1 MEFTHKDLNVIYE
14 DNHIIVVVKP
24 QGIPSQADKSGDI
37 DMLTIIKDYLK
48 EKYNK
53 PGNVYVGLV
62 HRLDRPTGGVM
73 IFAKT
78 SKAAERLHEALL
90 SGDMAKSYL
99 TVVNG
104 VPRKKQERLED
115 YLYKYEALNIVKVVP
130 PVTKG
135 AKKAVLEYNV
145 LDTKDNCSLLWIKLE
160 TGRSHQIR
168 VQLSNIGNCLLGDA
182 KYGTLKSKNPYPLA
196 LWAAELKFTHP
207 TTKERMS
214 FRVSPDINQYPY
226 SLFDIDM
233 HLKVNSEASQNS
245 KKLAGNEI
253 LLNIIEENN

>member
-14 DNHIIVVVKP
+14 DNHVIVVVKP
-24 QGIPSQADKSGDI
+24 QGIPSQADKSGDK
-37 DMLTIIKDYLK
+37 DMLMIVRDYLK

-78 SKAAERLHEALL
+78 SKAAERLHESMLNHEL
-90 SGDMAKSYL
+90 EKSYL

-104 VPRKKQERLED
+104 VPRQKRERLED

-135 AKKAVLEYNV
+135 SKKAVLEYHV
-145 LDTKDNCSLLWIKLE
+145 LDTKEDCSLLWVKLE

-168 VQLSNIGNCLLGDA
+168 VQMSNIGNPLLGDA

-196 LWAAELKFTHP
+196 LWASELKFTHP
-207 TTKERMS
+207 TTKQRMV
-214 FRVSPDINQYPY
+214 FRVYPDTAQYPF

-233 HLKVNSEASQNS
+233 FLKIS
-245 KKLAGNEI
+245 I
-253 LLNIIEENN
+253 NNN